1 MISSTMSKS
10 CELSDPLPAS
20 VFKVTIDVQLPVIT
34 TIVNMS
40 IDQVVVPDA
49 LKEALLKPLLKRANL
64 EPEHFPNFFLM
75 FISKL
80 CERVVATRL
89 IKYLY

>member
-1 MISSTMSKS
+1 MISSTMSES

-49 LKEALLKPLLKRANL
+49 LKEALLKPLLKRA
-64 EPEHFPNFFLM
+64 
-75 FISKL
+75 
-80 CERVVATRL
+80 T
-89 IKYLY
+89 